1 VIGTTLVV
9 VADAHLGTAP
19 SDATDAFLAFLERV
33 PESGDALLVN
43 GDLFDFWF
51 CWRHV
56 MPRHGFHVAAALAR
70 LRRRVPVAIV
80 GGNHDRWG
88 DDFWAHDIGALW
100 HPRELRFQVGRRAA
114 LAVHGDGLSDTRR
127 LSRALNRV
135 LAAPAT
141 TALFRRLHPDT
152 AFRLVQRVLDPMLGD
167 EERSGALLAASARRQ
182 LEWAEARFAAEPGLG
197 ILLMAHT
204 HQPALHELPGERRYL
219 NPGAWFDGHRYAVVT
234 DSSAELRQFTP

>member
-33 PESGDALLVN
+33 PASGDALLVN

-56 MPRHGFHVAAALAR
+56 MPRHGFHVAAALAQ

-100 HPRELRFQVGRRAA
+100 DPRELRFQVGRRAA
-114 LAVHGDGLSDTRR
+114 LAVHGDGLTDTRR

-135 LAAPAT
+135 LAAPAST
-141 TALFRRLHPDT
+141 TLFRRLHPDT

-167 EERSGALLAASARRQ
+167 EERSGTLLAASARRQ
-182 LEWAEARFAAEPGLG
+182 FEWAEARFAAESELVF
-197 ILLMAHT
+197 LLMAHT
-204 HQPALHELPGERRYL
+204 HQPALHGRPGERRYL
-219 NPGAWFDGHRYAVVT
+219 NPGAWFDGGRYAVVT
-234 DSSAELRQFTP
+234 ESSAELRKFTP

>member
-19 SDATDAFLAFLERV
+19 SDASDAFLAFLQRA
-33 PESGDALLVN
+33 PETGDALLVN

-56 MPRHGFHVAAALAR
+56 IPRHGFHVAAALAQ
-70 LRRRVPVAIV
+70 LSRRMPIGIV

-88 DDFWAHDIGALW
+88 DDFWARDIGAEW
-100 HPRELRFQVGRRAA
+100 GPRELRLRVGRLTA
-114 LAVHGDGLSDTRR
+114 LAVHGDALTDTRP

-135 LAAPAT
+135 LAAPIT
-141 TALFRRLHPDT
+141 TSIFRQLHPDT

-167 EERSGALLAASARRQ
+167 EDQYGPQLALSARRQ
-182 LEWAEARFAAEPGLG
+182 FEWAQARLAAEPGLG

-204 HQPALHELPGERRYL
+204 HQPALHDLPGERRYL
-219 NPGAWFDGHRYAVVT
+219 NPGAWFDGYRYAVIT
-234 DSSAELRQFTP
+234 DTSAELRQFTP